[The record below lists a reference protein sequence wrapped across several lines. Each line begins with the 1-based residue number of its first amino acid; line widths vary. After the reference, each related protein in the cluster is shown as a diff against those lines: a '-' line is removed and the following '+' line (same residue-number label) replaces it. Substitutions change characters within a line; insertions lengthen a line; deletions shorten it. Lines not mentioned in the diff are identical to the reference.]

1 MKLVFFSNY
10 LNHHQVLVAD
20 ELYKRLGNEYCFV
33 ATLPVNKTE
42 LKGGADYSSRPYCIL
57 ASQSEESHQKAI
69 ELAKDAEVCVF
80 GASSQEYAVERS
92 RQMNCGLSFEYG
104 ERWLKRGWLNL
115 LSPTLRH
122 WWKNYFLF
130 YRHKPFYKLCCSG
143 FVSQDDEKLRAY
155 KNRHYKWGYFTLVD
169 EDFEVEASSQDAS
182 TSEITPLMWCGR
194 FLKLKHPELPVL
206 MAAKLKEKGFNFQL
220 DFYGTGSEENK
231 TKNLVDSLG
240 LNDVIKF
247 YGALPNEEILREMRK
262 HRIFLFTSDK
272 NEGWGAVANESMAN
286 GCVLVAS
293 DAIGSSPY
301 LIEEG
306 FNGFMFKSC
315 DVESLTEKVEWLLT
329 HPTELA
335 QMKRNA
341 YVHMRDVWSPRK
353 AAEAL
358 LRLIDDLTNG
368 RDTSIVE
375 GPCSKA

>member
-247 YGALPNEEILREMRK
+247 YGALPNEEILRDMRK

-341 YVHMRDVWSPRK
+341 YVHMRDVWSPRM

>member
-69 ELAKDAEVCVF
+69 ELAKDAEACVF

-92 RQMNCGLSFEYG
+92 RQVNCGLSFEYG

-115 LSPTLRH
+115 LSPTLRL

-143 FVSQDDEKLRAY
+143 FVSADDQKLRAY
-155 KNRHYKWGYFTLVD
+155 INRHYKWGYFTLVD

-182 TSEITPLMWCGR
+182 TSEIIPLMWCGR

-206 MAAKLKEKGFNFQL
+206 MAAKLKEKGYNFRL
-220 DFYGTGSEENK
+220 DFYGSGSEENR
-231 TKNLVDSLG
+231 TKKMVDSLG

-247 YGALPNEEILREMRK
+247 YGALPNEEILKEMRK
-262 HRIFLFTSDK
+262 HQIFLFTSDK

-286 GCVLVAS
+286 GCVVVAS
-293 DAIGSSPY
+293 DTIGSTPY
-301 LIEEG
+301 LVEDG
-306 FNGFMFKSC
+306 VNGFSFKSC
-315 DVESLTEKVEWLLT
+315 DVGSLTEKVEWLLT
-329 HPTELA
+329 HPKELQKMRNMA
-335 QMKRNA
+335 IYNMRRYWNPKR
-341 YVHMRDVWSPRK
+341 
-353 AAEAL
+353 AADSL
-358 LRLIDDLTNG
+358 LTLIHDLAEG
-368 RDTSIVE
+368 RDTSITV

>member
-194 FLKLKHPELPVL
+194 FLKWKHPELPVL

-272 NEGWGAVANESMAN
+272 NEGWGAVANESMAK

>member
-194 FLKLKHPELPVL
+194 FLKWKHPELPVL